1 MIGPSEIEEM
11 AARMEVPPAY
21 VQRDYVRGW
30 LLSVLYSSSP
40 LSKWMV
46 LKGGNCLRKGF
57 FENGR
62 HSKDLDF
69 SCPTAIP
76 NRRLEQEL
84 NAICT
89 QVEARTGVHFDL
101 GRTQAAHK
109 FDLDDVRS
117 ASEARVYFQDFYGEK
132 HEVLLKVMMDVTQY
146 DRLWLPPDSRS
157 LIHPYSDAAACA
169 ATIRCM
175 RLEEMLARKMRCLL
189 QRNKVID
196 LFDLVYGVLER
207 SALKVNLRLLLDAFF
222 NITVFG
228 RSPGVAKGLF
238 LDLPFPTL
246 ARCWEKY
253 VECPRASRLHF
264 DDAKQSF
271 LSLLEK
277 LLPGL
282 PERRRSS
289 VFFASELRGPIMT
302 AADSMTLIR
311 IKYDGITRLA
321 EPYQLAFK
329 IRKDR
334 VGREYLYLYDR
345 TGGRK
350 HGPRLKSFPPD
361 KVQWIENTDTP
372 FEPRYEMELRQAGSA
387 ELVSTFARKEAKR
400 Y

>member
-1 MIGPSEIEEM
+1 MIGRAEIEAM
-11 AARMEVPPAY
+11 AERMDVPPAY

-40 LSKWMV
+40 LARWLV

-69 SCPTAIP
+69 SCPTAID
-76 NRRLEQEL
+76 NRRLAQEL
-84 NAICT
+84 NGICA
-89 QVEARTGVHFDL
+89 QVEARAGVHFDL
-101 GRTQAAHK
+101 SQTQTKHK

-117 ASEARVYFQDFYGEK
+117 VSEARIYFQDFYGER

-146 DRLWLPPDSRS
+146 DRLYLQPDSRP

-196 LFDLVYGVLER
+196 LFDLVYGVLAG

-228 RSPGVAKGLF
+228 RSPRVAKGLF
-238 LDLPFPTL
+238 LDLPFPT
-246 ARCWEKY
+246 WGGYWDKY
-253 VECPRASRLHF
+253 VECPKASRLAF
-264 DDAKQSF
+264 DDAKGSF
-271 LSLLEK
+271 LSLVEQ
-277 LLPGL
+277 LLPGV
-282 PERRRSS
+282 PERSRSS
-289 VFFASELRGPIMT
+289 IFFASDLRGPIMR

-311 IKYDGITRLA
+311 IKYDGFVREA

-345 TGGRK
+345 TGGRR
-350 HGPRLKSFPPD
+350 HGRGLKLSLIHSD
-361 KVQWIENTDTP
+361 AADD
-372 FEPRYEMELRQAGSA
+372 
-387 ELVSTFARKEAKR
+387 
-400 Y
+400 